1 MYFLLFSIFDVL
13 RIFAALQMFFYKFL
27 LRWGKT
33 KKILCPAYSLK
44 LKNVIL
50 FVNQMVI
57 FAMKIDVENDNVVS
71 TLSNVVQF
79 NVENHSVISTLFNV
93 ANFNAD
99 VQNVAS
105 TLI

>member
-57 FAMKIDVENDNVVS
+57 FAMKIVVS